1 MNEAWN
7 EIQEIIDLV
16 GEKTVL
22 DIILRGFSGDELKE
36 KLEWLKKEL
45 DWN

>member
-22 DIILRGFSGDELKE
+22 DIILRGFSGDELRE
-36 KLEWLKKEL
+36 NLEWLKKEL

>member
-22 DIILRGFSGDELKE
+22 DIILRGFSSDELKE
-36 KLEWLKKEL
+36 NLEWLKKEL

>member
-22 DIILRGFSGDELKE
+22 DIILRGFSGDELRE
-36 KLEWLKKEL
+36 NLEWLKKEL
-45 DWN
+45 DM